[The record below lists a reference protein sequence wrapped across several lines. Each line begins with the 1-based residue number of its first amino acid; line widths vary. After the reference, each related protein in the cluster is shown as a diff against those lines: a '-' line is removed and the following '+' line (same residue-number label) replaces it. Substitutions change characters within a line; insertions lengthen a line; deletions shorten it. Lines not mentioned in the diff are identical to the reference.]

1 MAVLFLA
8 LDLSLALAAWVWPW
22 FWNWNW
28 NWRARWDQDSIS
40 NRPSTVRLPICHSV
54 SQSVVF
60 VSEQTVPGLAA
71 WRPGAGA
78 GPAVGPCAWT

>member
-8 LDLSLALAAWVWPW
+8 LDLSLALAAWFWPW
-22 FWNWNW
+22 FWNWK
-28 NWRARWDQDSIS
+28 WRARWDQDPIS
-40 NRPSTVRLPICHSV
+40 NRPSTLRLPICRSV

-71 WRPGAGA
+71 WRWGGASSGA
-78 GPAVGPCAWT
+78 LCLDLTSRP